1 MVLEP
6 GNTGGVGTFMADVAM
21 RDTPEHWRE
30 RARQARADASLH
42 ADPEIK
48 KTMLEI
54 AATAVVANG
63 VKHSGDR

>member
-1 MVLEP
+1 
-6 GNTGGVGTFMADVAM
+6 MADVAM

-30 RARQARADASLH
+30 RARQARAEAAVQ

-54 AATAVVANG
+54 AALYEELVTLAEKRVPPKA
-63 VKHSGDR
+63 S

>member
-1 MVLEP
+1 
-6 GNTGGVGTFMADVAM
+6 MADVAM

-54 AATAVVANG
+54 AALYEELVTLAEKRASP
-63 VKHSGDR
+63 KAS